1 MLDDIKLLLGI
12 SDALQDSLLNLLI
25 KDSEERILATIN
37 QYASANGTSKLDA
50 IPDEFEYIKR
60 DVILN

>member
-50 IPDEFEYIKR
+50 IR
-60 DVILN
+60 